1 MGALFTAED
10 EDSLAMFAPFIALA
24 IANSFALSNTEGD
37 RRDLAKSK
45 AERESP

>member
-10 EDSLAMFAPFIALA
+10 EDSLAMFALFIALA

-37 RRDLAKSK
+37 LAKSK